1 MTHQT
6 WAAVEATVR
15 GASHARRDLPNQD
28 ATGASPA
35 GTTVVAAVADGHG
48 DPRCCRADRGSRLA
62 VRAALEILL
71 GVPARLGDSARANDA
86 LLHDVVVAELVSA
99 WQRLVEQD
107 AAADPLT
114 ADEVALTTGSPVAP
128 GSYGEDRS
136 GSGDRVE
143 RVAGV
148 PGLDAYEWLFLPGDA
163 AEPGVAAQID
173 PHAVLRAYGT
183 TLVAA
188 LVCPGWLV
196 LVQVGDGEIGV
207 VLDSGESLAPLPD
220 DGLAGTATT
229 SLALPDAVS
238 VARAATLDTSDVRP
252 VVVWLCTDGF
262 VTAQADPSWRTLVA
276 GQLLEQ
282 SATLGAEGLAE
293 RLPVWLEPAAVTGG
307 DDTSMAL
314 LVDTGRS
321 TSRVPTEGP
330 R

>member
-6 WAAVEATVR
+6 WAAVQASVR

-28 ATGASPA
+28 ATGASPP

-62 VRAALEILL
+62 VRAALDVLL

-86 LLHDVVVAELVSA
+86 LLHDVVVPDLVAA

-114 ADEVALTTGSPVAP
+114 ADEVALTTGSPV
-128 GSYGEDRS
+128 
-136 GSGDRVE
+136 
-143 RVAGV
+143 GV
-148 PGLDAYEWLFLPGDA
+148 PGLDAYEWLYLSAAPAGEPGAA
-163 AEPGVAAQID
+163 AETD
-173 PHAVLRAYGT
+173 PHAILRAYGT
-183 TLVAA
+183 TFVGA
-188 LVCPGWLV
+188 LACPGWLV

-207 VLDSGESLAPLPD
+207 VLDSGEPLAPLPD
-220 DGLAGTATT
+220 DGHAGTATT
-229 SLALPDAVS
+229 SLALPDAAS
-238 VARAATLDTSDVRP
+238 VARVATVPTGDAPAA
-252 VVVWLCTDGF
+252 VVWLCTDGF
-262 VTAQADPSWRTLVA
+262 ATAQADPAWRTLVA
-276 GQLLEQ
+276 GQLLAQ

-293 RLPVWLEPAAVTGG
+293 RLPGWLEPAAMTGG
-307 DDTSMAL
+307 DDTSMAV

-321 TSRVPTEGP
+321 TKRVAAEAP